1 MEFKN
6 YKIEE
11 FIQDLSSD
19 LPAPGGGSVA
29 GLVAALS
36 GSLNS
41 MVYSLTVNKKS
52 FEERDSETKKLVLDF
67 KEASSKFVRN
77 SLNLMELDR
86 KYFNELM
93 DCYKLPKNT
102 DEEKRNRKTKIMQGT
117 LKAMKSPL
125 DLSRDCYKF
134 YDNIDISVE
143 YGNEM
148 LLSDAGC
155 AAILLHAA
163 IEASIINVKINL
175 NSLRDKDFA
184 KDIEQKIKDL
194 QENSLARKN
203 SIMEKVNKNIYP
215 EK

>member
-67 KEASSKFVRN
+67 KEASSKFV
-77 SLNLMELDR
+77 
-86 KYFNELM
+86 
-93 DCYKLPKNT
+93 
-102 DEEKRNRKTKIMQGT
+102 
-117 LKAMKSPL
+117 AW
-125 DLSRDCYKF
+125 
-134 YDNIDISVE
+134 
-143 YGNEM
+143 
-148 LLSDAGC
+148 
-155 AAILLHAA
+155 LHCA
-163 IEASIINVKINL
+163 IE
-175 NSLRDKDFA
+175 
-184 KDIEQKIKDL
+184 
-194 QENSLARKN
+194 
-203 SIMEKVNKNIYP
+203 
-215 EK
+215 